1 MNSVFK
7 CLAAWLIVV
16 AVGILLFAALLW
28 PAAVMKGDSGAEP
41 APAPASCGG
50 AAEAGISHKTT
61 SGGQKTMFLPA
72 AALSRN
78 GPAVPGICGFVR
90 KTRA

>member
-1 MNSVFK
+1 VNSVFK

-28 PAAVMKGDSGAEP
+28 PAAVMKGEACADPQP
-41 APAPASCGG
+41 APAASAACSFSPAPASSGG
-50 AAEAGISHKTT
+50 AAE
-61 SGGQKTMFLPA
+61 